1 MDIQANWCEPIDLVD
16 GSSDNL
22 IYKCEDID
30 LIADSPGVYIFARI
44 YGENVEPLYIGRA
57 SNLKRRID
65 QQFNNTRLMKGI
77 ENSPKGGR
85 ILLIGELELR
95 PGQQAKRV
103 LDVLEQL
110 LIEHFLSDGYEL
122 LNRQGTKTPVHF
134 ITFSGN
140 QISRKLVPIRMLAR
154 KRS

>member
-77 ENSPKGGR
+77 ENSPKGGSYSINR
-85 ILLIGELELR
+85 R
-95 PGQQAKRV
+95 VRVTPGAA
-103 LDVLEQL
+103 
-110 LIEHFLSDGYEL
+110 G
-122 LNRQGTKTPVHF
+122 KTC
-134 ITFSGN
+134 
-140 QISRKLVPIRMLAR
+140 SRCT
-154 KRS
+154 